1 MRTTVIRVNPDD
13 FDPEKL
19 RPAARALAG
28 GRLVAFPTETVYG
41 LGADALNPEAVGRI
55 YEAKGRPSDNP
66 LIVHISDLEQLKAI
80 VSAVPEKARI
90 LMETFWPGPLTLI
103 LPKSEGVPD
112 ETTAGLSTVA
122 VRMPAN
128 KIALDLIRLS
138 GVAVA
143 APSAN
148 ISGAPSPT
156 CASHVIADLSGRI
169 DCIIDGGCTQVGLE
183 STVLDMTVDP
193 PTVLRPG
200 GVSVET
206 LEAVIGQ
213 VNADKVSEVSGN
225 EVPKSPGM
233 KYRHYSPKAEMVL
246 VSGDSDRVAETIN
259 RLVEKNRA
267 KNRKTGV
274 LASSET
280 RALYNADVVLCPG
293 SRNSP
298 ETIAAS
304 IYRCLRDFDQLG
316 VDIIFSETF
325 PEEGIGL
332 AIMNRL
338 RKAASGGIIRLP
350 PYSNKNGGHK
360 KSRFSNPDEGVK
372 P

>member
-193 PTVLRPG
+193 PAVLRPEG
-200 GVSVET
+200 SAWRRWKQSSARST
-206 LEAVIGQ
+206 RI
-213 VNADKVSEVSGN
+213 
-225 EVPKSPGM
+225 
-233 KYRHYSPKAEMVL
+233 KYRK
-246 VSGDSDRVAETIN
+246 
-259 RLVEKNRA
+259 
-267 KNRKTGV
+267 
-274 LASSET
+274 
-280 RALYNADVVLCPG
+280 
-293 SRNSP
+293 
-298 ETIAAS
+298 
-304 IYRCLRDFDQLG
+304 
-316 VDIIFSETF
+316 
-325 PEEGIGL
+325 
-332 AIMNRL
+332 
-338 RKAASGGIIRLP
+338 
-350 PYSNKNGGHK
+350 
-360 KSRFSNPDEGVK
+360 
-372 P
+372 